1 MPLPWSPAPSIDLTY
16 LGYLLA
22 FGGASLACLVCMIP
36 ARRVTRRDVRVG
48 LFTLLFT
55 SGGWAALHVGMLLAR
70 SPAWKTG
77 LYEAGL
83 TVGFG
88 TVWAWLYFCSAYSG
102 RSLHRTRSVQWGS
115 LLLFGAVTVTKMTN
129 AWHGLYFSGT
139 LADAPFLHLEIT
151 HHPLYWGTAGLSYA
165 LAAVGFFML
174 FESLR
179 HTQLGTGALMGLF
192 GLTALPLI
200 ANVAGYVSPLLLN
213 LNHEPV
219 GVAAFAVGVLYVS
232 TGRFE
237 EAEQT
242 GHYDKPVLILSTDD
256 RLRNCNEAAVTL
268 FPQLGTSD
276 AFGRPLSALL
286 PSVATA
292 LSADT
297 ADSDEPANILSIE
310 EPRDNAEPAD
320 RYYQATVSPFGAR
333 GDGRLVLLTDVT
345 EQTLRRRT
353 TAREREARL
362 HRQKHLL
369 DQTQRLAGAWE
380 AHLDAGML
388 SLSAETRRIFE
399 VDDAELSFDDALHLF
414 VSDARE
420 EVRSAFWTCVR
431 TGTDYDLTVPI
442 ETTAGQ
448 RRWVR
453 VVGGPVPPPD
463 TAPYTVAGAVA
474 DITERKLY
482 EEKLQEAK
490 EEAENVARLK
500 STMLANM
507 SHEVR
512 TPLTSI
518 ISFAGV
524 LKGRLSGQE
533 EKYARLVHRGGERL
547 LSTLNS
553 LLQLSKLEANA
564 EDMSRDV
571 FSLRNLVR
579 GTSGLLEQTA
589 EEKGVTLTL
598 ETNGTPV
605 WVHANESA
613 VDHILENL
621 VSNAIKFTPEKGE
634 IRLQVWANDDW
645 GILAVKDTGIGIA
658 EDAQPDIFEAFQQE
672 SKGLDREYD
681 GSGLGLTITKRLVE
695 RLGGSIDVE
704 SRKGEG
710 SCFTVRLPLADSS

>member
-1 MPLPWSPAPSIDLTY
+1 
-16 LGYLLA
+16 
-22 FGGASLACLVCMIP
+22 
-36 ARRVTRRDVRVG
+36 
-48 LFTLLFT
+48 
-55 SGGWAALHVGMLLAR
+55 
-70 SPAWKTG
+70 
-77 LYEAGL
+77 
-83 TVGFG
+83 
-88 TVWAWLYFCSAYSG
+88 
-102 RSLHRTRSVQWGS
+102 
-115 LLLFGAVTVTKMTN
+115 
-129 AWHGLYFSGT
+129 
-139 LADAPFLHLEIT
+139 
-151 HHPLYWGTAGLSYA
+151 
-165 LAAVGFFML
+165 
-174 FESLR
+174 
-179 HTQLGTGALMGLF
+179 
-192 GLTALPLI
+192 
-200 ANVAGYVSPLLLN
+200 
-213 LNHEPV
+213 
-219 GVAAFAVGVLYVS
+219 
-232 TGRFE
+232 
-237 EAEQT
+237 
-242 GHYDKPVLILSTDD
+242 
-256 RLRNCNEAAVTL
+256 
-268 FPQLGTSD
+268 
-276 AFGRPLSALL
+276 
-286 PSVATA
+286 
-292 LSADT
+292 
-297 ADSDEPANILSIE
+297 
-310 EPRDNAEPAD
+310 
-320 RYYQATVSPFGAR
+320 
-333 GDGRLVLLTDVT
+333 
-345 EQTLRRRT
+345 
-353 TAREREARL
+353 
-362 HRQKHLL
+362 
-369 DQTQRLAGAWE
+369 
-380 AHLDAGML
+380 
-388 SLSAETRRIFE
+388 
-399 VDDAELSFDDALHLF
+399 
-414 VSDARE
+414 
-420 EVRSAFWTCVR
+420 
-431 TGTDYDLTVPI
+431 
-442 ETTAGQ
+442 
-448 RRWVR
+448 
-453 VVGGPVPPPD
+453 
-463 TAPYTVAGAVA
+463 
-474 DITERKLY
+474 
-482 EEKLQEAK
+482 
-490 EEAENVARLK
+490 
-500 STMLANM
+500 M